1 MAAIAMLATFRKT
14 GASQFVEPDAV
25 RAVHEFQ
32 HLVQFRMP
40 MAYLEV
46 AEALSKGTAM
56 RELHCL
62 FTLTL
67 DAVETTASARNMR
80 MK

>member
-1 MAAIAMLATFRKT
+1 MLATFRKT

-46 AEALSKGTAM
+46 AEALTKGTVS
-56 RELHCL
+56 LICFWLCL
-62 FTLTL
+62 FG
-67 DAVETTASARNMR
+67 DDDGV
-80 MK
+80 